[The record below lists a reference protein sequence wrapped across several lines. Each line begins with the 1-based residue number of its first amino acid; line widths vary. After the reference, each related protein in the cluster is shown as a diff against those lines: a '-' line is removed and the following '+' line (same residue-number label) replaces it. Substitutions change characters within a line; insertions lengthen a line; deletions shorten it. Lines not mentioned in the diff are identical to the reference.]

1 MFAYLCDHMRLAP
14 ELARLHY
21 AEWGPLLPDW
31 SEAEALAELRTHRSR
46 QAVPTTIVMLESFA
60 AGRRSHGTDADSL
73 VGSVSLLQNDD
84 DRIRDYSPWL
94 ASLIVLPQYRG
105 RGFGIALVERC
116 VQEARALGISRLHL
130 YTAGQQA
137 FYRRLGWRVI
147 DTVPLGIA
155 PVDVMAIEPASVS
168 PTS

>member
-1 MFAYLCDHMRLAP
+1 MFVYLCDHMRLAP

-21 AEWGPLLPDW
+21 AEWGPLLPKW

-46 QAVPTTIVMLESFA
+46 QAIPTTMLMLDD
-60 AGRRSHGTDADSL
+60 AGDL
-73 VGSVSLLQNDD
+73 IGSVSLLQNDD

-105 RGFGIALVERC
+105 HGFGIALVERC
-116 VQEARALGISRLHL
+116 VQEARALGIPRLHL

-155 PVDVMAIEPASVS
+155 PVDVMAIEPESVNAT
-168 PTS
+168 P